1 MSKLK
6 NAFALLIGIEY
17 EDGLNTIGDAED
29 IAAIL
34 IDESICGYPAENV
47 LLVTGKKADR
57 NGILKAFKALKKK
70 TDEQSSV
77 FIFYS
82 GHGGVFEET
91 FHFLGHGTKFP
102 STEEE
107 LKAAWVTADEIKEN
121 INALQTNRLIFFLDC
136 CHATGI
142 AKSGISTHQNSDA
155 TIDTDEDTATAQKF
169 AKAEGLAQKI
179 DNERGISII
188 ASCKEDQ
195 ESYQLGDDRNSLFT
209 KHLIE
214 ALHAKHQT
222 NFIEPYVR
230 ILEVAGYLLRIIPQT
245 IKEVAAQQDP
255 PIFIKQE
262 PYVNLEMYDNFIL
275 SQVPKEVR
283 KQLELE
289 EPNAARIEHSKGLKE
304 VKTIFRETPGA
315 NNLLLFIHG
324 FSGEAGATFG
334 DIPEML
340 INDSRLDGW
349 DMKPF
354 GYSQFVTPEMGKE
367 VWAGVEDIDRI
378 SANLC
383 TSVKYKFEKY
393 DRIAIV
399 AHSLGGLIA
408 QRAIL
413 DFKEEYQSKISHL
426 IVLGTPSAGI
436 SPIKLKKLWNDKY
449 QEMSSEGDFIQTL
462 RKDWSKRYDKK
473 YPFSLK
479 VVAAID
485 DEFVSIDSCYAPF
498 DSEHQITIEGNHLS
512 MVKPKDENDDCYTL
526 IRSTLTDSEFHQQ
539 YTNNEEINIALGKY
553 DAVVKKLLPE
563 KDKLDQRGLKQLI
576 FSLEGLDR
584 RDEALQ
590 ILNEHPKA
598 QEDTDLMGILGGRH
612 KRAYLNFPS
621 ESDGEAAFVYYE
633 LALEQATAKENN
645 DQIYYHAI
653 NLAFLS
659 IVVENDEEKMRDY
672 ANRALNAAEHSN
684 DNPWKDATIAE
695 ANLYLR
701 NFEKA
706 KEFYSKAS
714 QNSGI
719 REKISMHLN
728 AYAGYTSLMQ
738 TTSPD
743 DDFIKFLKEKF
754 LS

>member
-6 NAFALLIGIEY
+6 NAYALLIGIEY
-17 EDGLNTIGDAED
+17 EDGLNTIGDAQD

-34 IDESICGYPAENV
+34 KDETICGYPPENV

-57 NGILKAFKALKKK
+57 NGILNAFKTLKKK
-70 TDEQSSV
+70 TDEHSSV

-82 GHGGVFEET
+82 GHGGVVDET

-102 STEEE
+102 STKEE
-107 LKAAWVTADEIKEN
+107 LKFAWVTADEIKMS
-121 INALQTNRLIFFLDC
+121 INALETKRLIFFLDC

-142 AKSGISTHQNSDA
+142 AKSGIATNENTNSTQNF
-155 TIDTDEDTATAQKF
+155 T
-169 AKAEGLAQKI
+169 KAEGLAQKI
-179 DNERGISII
+179 DNERGVSIV

-209 KHLIE
+209 KHLLQ
-214 ALHAKHQT
+214 ALNGNHQT
-222 NFIEPYVR
+222 HFEEPYVR
-230 ILEVAGYLLRIIPQT
+230 ILEVAGYLLRVIPKIIE
-245 IKEVAAQQDP
+245 EVAAAQDP
-255 PIFIKQE
+255 PIDVKQE

-275 SQVPKEVR
+275 SQVPKELR
-283 KQLELE
+283 KRLALE
-289 EPNAARIEHSKGLKE
+289 EPNASDIENSKGLNE

-334 DIPEML
+334 NIPEML
-340 INDSRLDGW
+340 MNDSRMDGW

-354 GYSQFVTPEMGKE
+354 GYSQYVTPEMGKE

-383 TSVKYKFEKY
+383 TSVKYKFDKY

-413 DFKEEYQSKISHL
+413 DFKEEYRNKLSHL
-426 IVLGTPSAGI
+426 ILLGTPSAGI
-436 SPIKLKKLWNDKY
+436 SPVKLKKLWNDKY
-449 QEMSSEGDFIQTL
+449 QEMSSKGDFIKTL
-462 RKDWSKRYDKK
+462 RKDWSDRYDEE
-473 YPFSLK
+473 YPFKLK

-485 DEFVSIDSCYAPF
+485 DEFVTIDSCYGPF
-498 DSEHQITIEGNHLS
+498 SDDHHVTIDGKHLS

-526 IRSTLTDSEFHQQ
+526 IQSTLTDSEFHQQ
-539 YTNNEEINIALGKY
+539 YTNKEEINIALGKY
-553 DAVVKKLLPE
+553 DAVVKKLLPQ

-576 FSLEGLDR
+576 FGLEGLDR

-598 QEDTDLMGILGGRH
+598 QEDTDLMGIIGGRH

-621 ESDGEAAFVYYE
+621 ASDGETAFVYYE
-633 LALEQATAKENN
+633 LALEQATSKENY

-659 IVVENDEEKMRDY
+659 IVVEGDEQKMRDY
-672 ANRALNAAEHSN
+672 ANTALAAAEKCS

-706 KEFYSKAS
+706 KEFYLKAS

-738 TTSPD
+738 TNSPD
-743 DDFIKFLKEKF
+743 DDFIKFLQERF

>member
-6 NAFALLIGIEY
+6 NAYALLIGIDY
-17 EDGLNTIGDAED
+17 EDGLNTIVDAED

-34 IDESICGYPAENV
+34 KDETICGYPPENV
-47 LLVTGKKADR
+47 LLLTGKNADR
-57 NGILKAFKALKKK
+57 NGILNAFKTLKKK
-70 TDEQSSV
+70 TDEHSSV

-82 GHGGVFEET
+82 GHGDVYKEI
-91 FHFLGHGTKFP
+91 FHFKVYGLKAGM
-102 STEEE
+102 TEEE
-107 LKAAWVTADEIKEN
+107 YKATWVTADEIKDG
-121 INALQTNRLIFFLDC
+121 INALQTKRLIFFLDC

-142 AKSGISTHQNSDA
+142 AKSGISTNENTSS
-155 TIDTDEDTATAQKF
+155 TKKF
-169 AKAEGLAQKI
+169 TKAEGLAQKI
-179 DNERGISII
+179 DNERGISIV
-188 ASCKEDQ
+188 ASCKENQ
-195 ESYQLGDDRNSLFT
+195 ESYKLDDRNSLFT
-209 KHLIE
+209 KHLLL
-214 ALHAKHQT
+214 ALNGNHQT
-222 NFIEPYVR
+222 HFEEPYIR
-230 ILEVAGYLLRIIPQT
+230 ILEVAGYLLRVIPKIIE
-245 IKEVAAQQDP
+245 EVAAAQDP
-255 PIFIKQE
+255 PMDVKQE

-275 SQVPKEVR
+275 SQVPKELR
-283 KQLELE
+283 KRLALE
-289 EPNAARIEHSKGLKE
+289 EPNTSNIEKSKGLNE
-304 VKTIFRETPGA
+304 AKTIFRETPGA

-334 DIPEML
+334 NIPEML
-340 INDSRLDGW
+340 MSDSRMDGW

-354 GYSQFVTPEMGKE
+354 GYSQYVTPEMGKE

-383 TSVKYKFEKY
+383 TSVKYKFDKY

-413 DFKEEYQSKISHL
+413 DFKEEYRNKLSHL
-426 IVLGTPSAGI
+426 ILLGTPSTGI
-436 SPIKLKKLWNDKY
+436 SPVKLKKLWNEKY
-449 QEMSSEGDFIQTL
+449 QEMSSEGDFIKTL
-462 RKDWSKRYDKK
+462 RRDWSDRYDEE
-473 YPFSLK
+473 YPFKLK

-485 DEFVSIDSCYAPF
+485 DEFVAIDSCYGPF
-498 DSEHQITIEGNHLS
+498 SNDHHVTIDGKHLS

-526 IRSTLTDSEFHQQ
+526 IQSTLTDSEFHQQ
-539 YTNNEEINIALGKY
+539 YTNKEEINIALGKY

-563 KDKLDQRGLKQLI
+563 KDRLDQRGLKQLI
-576 FSLEGLDR
+576 FGLEGLDR

-598 QEDTDLMGILGGRH
+598 QEDTDLMGIIGGRH

-633 LALEQATAKENN
+633 LALEQATSKENY

-659 IVVENDEEKMRDY
+659 IVVEGDEQKMRNY
-672 ANRALNAAEHSN
+672 ANKALDAAEKCS

-706 KEFYSKAS
+706 KEFYVKAS

-738 TTSPD
+738 TNSPD
-743 DDFIKFLKEKF
+743 DEFIKFLQERF